1 MSLFLKSSRKTQW
14 FQHLYRKQFKCFE
27 IEVEIPAKQNISRIP
42 KLRLRPSE
50 AKYFEN
56 FQVEVETQRSQI
68 FREIL
73 SVGWGPPEAEIYSR
87 VWGWSSVPETY
98 RRFFWRIKVE
108 VVSQGQIFL
117 EERPVIPGNSIW
129 TQLFCSI
136 SWFECCIKT
145 RLANYSSH
153 VCKFESSQREGQSF
167 DLFRVYH
174 ILFYRQLP
182 LLCDSRFDLIR
193 QYECGLAVW
202 FQKSTHRAKILSHV
216 LVHSTWREEQDV
228 LEFAAFVSSYSKSLH
243 FRNLQIFPALLIFN
257 VRL

>member
-1 MSLFLKSSRKTQW
+1 MFW
-14 FQHLYRKQFKCFE
+14 
-27 IEVEIPAKQNISRIP
+27 NWGWD
-42 KLRLRPSE
+42 PSE
-50 AKYFEN
+50 AKYFKN
-56 FQVEVETQRSQI
+56 SQVEVETQRSKI
-68 FREIL
+68 FREF
-73 SVGWGPPEAEIYSR
+73 SS
-87 VWGWSSVPETY
+87 WGWDPAKQNISRNSKCRLRSP
-98 RRFFWRIKVE
+98 RSRNILKSLKVE
-108 VVSQGQIFL
+108 VQSQRYTEGSL
-117 EERPVIPGNSIW
+117 ENKSWGCVPRPNIPRR
-129 TQLFCSI
+129 
-136 SWFECCIKT
+136 IKT
-145 RLANYSSH
+145 RLANYASH
-153 VCKFESSQREGQSF
+153 VCKFESSQREGQGF

-228 LEFAAFVSSYSKSLH
+228 LEFAAFVSSYPKSLH

>member
-14 FQHLYRKQFKCFE
+14 FQNLYRKQFNCFE
-27 IEVEIPAKQNISRIP
+27 IDVEIPAKQNISRNSKWRLRSPRSRNIL
-42 KLRLRPSE
+42 KSLRLKFSPRD
-50 AKYFEN
+50 
-56 FQVEVETQRSQI
+56 
-68 FREIL
+68 
-73 SVGWGPPEAEIYSR
+73 
-87 VWGWSSVPETY
+87 VPKVL
-98 RRFFWRIKVE
+98 WRIKVE

-117 EERPVIPGNSIW
+117 EERPVVPGNSIW

-182 LLCDSRFDLIR
+182 LLCDSRFDLIP

-202 FQKSTHRAKILSHV
+202 F
-216 LVHSTWREEQDV
+216 
-228 LEFAAFVSSYSKSLH
+228 
-243 FRNLQIFPALLIFN
+243 
-257 VRL
+257 

>member
-1 MSLFLKSSRKTQW
+1 MRSPQSRNILKS
-14 FQHLYRKQFKCFE
+14 
-27 IEVEIPAKQNISRIP
+27 
-42 KLRLRPSE
+42 LRLKFSPRD
-50 AKYFEN
+50 
-56 FQVEVETQRSQI
+56 
-68 FREIL
+68 
-73 SVGWGPPEAEIYSR
+73 
-87 VWGWSSVPETY
+87 VPKVL
-98 RRFFWRIKVE
+98 WRIKVE

-182 LLCDSRFDLIR
+182 LLCDSRFNLIW
-193 QYECGLAVW
+193 QYKCGLAVW
-202 FQKSTHRAKILSHV
+202 FQKSTHRANILSHV

-228 LEFAAFVSSYSKSLH
+228 LEFAAFVSSYPKSLH

>member
-1 MSLFLKSSRKTQW
+1 MSLFIKSSRKTQW
-14 FQHLYRKQFKCFE
+14 FQNLYRKQFKCFE

-42 KLRLRPSE
+42 KLRLRP
-50 AKYFEN
+50 
-56 FQVEVETQRSQI
+56 QRSKI
-68 FREIL
+68 FREF
-73 SVGWGPPEAEIYSR
+73 SS
-87 VWGWSSVPETY
+87 WGWDPAKQNISRNSKCRLRSPRSRNILKSLRLKFSPRDVPKVL
-98 RRFFWRIKVE
+98 WRIKVE

-216 LVHSTWREEQDV
+216 LVHSTRREEQDV
-228 LEFAAFVSSYSKSLH
+228 SDFAAFIYSYPKSLQ
-243 FRNLQIFPALLIFN
+243 FMNLQVFPALLIFN

>member
-1 MSLFLKSSRKTQW
+1 VFW
-14 FQHLYRKQFKCFE
+14 
-27 IEVEIPAKQNISRIP
+27 NWGWD
-42 KLRLRPSE
+42 PSE

-56 FQVEVETQRSQI
+56 SQVEVETQRSKI
-68 FREIL
+68 FREF
-73 SVGWGPPEAEIYSR
+73 SSWGWDPAKQNISRDSKCRLRSPEAEIYSR
-87 VWGWSSVPETY
+87 VWRLKFSPRDVPKVL
-98 RRFFWRIKVE
+98 WRIKVE
-108 VVSQGQIFL
+108 VASQGHIFL

>member
-1 MSLFLKSSRKTQW
+1 VFW
-14 FQHLYRKQFKCFE
+14 
-27 IEVEIPAKQNISRIP
+27 NWGWD
-42 KLRLRPSE
+42 PSE
-50 AKYFEN
+50 AKYFKN
-56 FQVEVETQRSQI
+56 SQVEVETQRSKI
-68 FREIL
+68 FREF
-73 SVGWGPPEAEIYSR
+73 SSWGWDPAKPNISRNSKCRLRSPEAEIYSR
-87 VWGWSSVPETY
+87 VWGWSSVPKTY
-98 RRFFWRIKVE
+98 RRFFWRKKVE

-129 TQLFCSI
+129 TQLYCSI

-193 QYECGLAVW
+193 QYEFGLAVR

-228 LEFAAFVSSYSKSLH
+228 LEFAAFVSSYPKSLH
-243 FRNLQIFPALLIFN
+243 FSNLQIFPALLIFN

>member
-1 MSLFLKSSRKTQW
+1 M
-14 FQHLYRKQFKCFE
+14 
-27 IEVEIPAKQNISRIP
+27 
-42 KLRLRPSE
+42 RPSE

-56 FQVEVETQRSQI
+56 FQVEVETQRSKI

-87 VWGWSSVPETY
+87 VWRLKFSPRDVSKVL
-98 RRFFWRIKVE
+98 WRIKVE
-108 VVSQGQIFL
+108 VASQGQIFL

-129 TQLFCSI
+129 TQLYCSI

-228 LEFAAFVSSYSKSLH
+228 LEFAAFVSSYPKSLH

>member
-1 MSLFLKSSRKTQW
+1 M
-14 FQHLYRKQFKCFE
+14 
-27 IEVEIPAKQNISRIP
+27 
-42 KLRLRPSE
+42 KLRLRSQRSKIFREFPSWGWDPSE

-56 FQVEVETQRSQI
+56 FQVEVETQRSKI

-87 VWGWSSVPETY
+87 VWRLKFSPRDVPKVL
-98 RRFFWRIKVE
+98 WRIKVE
-108 VVSQGQIFL
+108 VASQGHIFL